1 MKKRTNGQS
10 PDAAD
15 AFAIMCQVYISNVGF
30 GNATASQDHNFEDW
44 EKYVMDNEMDAEY
57 R

>member
-15 AFAIMCQVYISNVGF
+15 AFAIMCQVYISKVGF

-44 EKYVMDNEMDAEY
+44 EKYVLDNEMDAEY

>member
-1 MKKRTNGQS
+1 
-10 PDAAD
+10 
-15 AFAIMCQVYISNVGF
+15 MCQVYISKVGF

-44 EKYVMDNEMDAEY
+44 EKYVLDNEMDAEY